1 MKIISRLLAD
11 LRRATVDRLTIPLSN
26 LGDKDLTLIV
36 QLAFLGILGRPAD
49 PAALQCFKAHLRN
62 GMSIENLKNILAGS
76 EEARGL
82 PVMEAEGGHIKFTML
97 GTDRSLTKELWDKRL
112 AETEAQG
119 TTTTRQPATPFV
131 HSGQYDVTAI
141 ASIYKAGRFIEQLL
155 ENITSQ
161 TIFDRSELIIVDA
174 NSPEAEAEIIRK
186 YQEKFPNIIYHRI
199 NYRIGIYDAW
209 NVGVELARGRY
220 LTNTNADDLRRS
232 DSFEIQATALD
243 ANPLA
248 DIVYQNFYYTF
259 DPFLTFEQV
268 ARIGFVSDVPPISAS
283 NLIQFNS
290 PHNAPM
296 WRREL
301 HSDVGL
307 FDTSFKSAGDW
318 EFWLRCLT
326 RGRRFHRIETPHVS
340 YYHNPEGISTRAD
353 TRAIEET
360 RWIHMRYRRLADE
373 AL

>member
-1 MKIISRLLAD
+1 MKIISPLLAD

-26 LGDKDLTLIV
+26 LSDKDLTLIV

-49 PAALQCFKAHLRN
+49 LAALQCFKAHLRN

-82 PVMEAEGGHIKFTML
+82 PVMEAEGGHIKFTLL

-112 AETEAQG
+112 AETQAQDAM
-119 TTTTRQPATPFV
+119 TRRQPATPFV

-220 LTNTNADDLRRS
+220 LTNTNADDLRRCQLIRNSS
-232 DSFEIQATALD
+232 DRT
-243 ANPLA
+243 
-248 DIVYQNFYYTF
+248 
-259 DPFLTFEQV
+259 
-268 ARIGFVSDVPPISAS
+268 
-283 NLIQFNS
+283 
-290 PHNAPM
+290 
-296 WRREL
+296 RREPIGGYCL
-301 HSDVGL
+301 S
-307 FDTSFKSAGDW
+307 
-318 EFWLRCLT
+318 EFLLY
-326 RGRRFHRIETPHVS
+326 F
-340 YYHNPEGISTRAD
+340 
-353 TRAIEET
+353 
-360 RWIHMRYRRLADE
+360 
-373 AL
+373 